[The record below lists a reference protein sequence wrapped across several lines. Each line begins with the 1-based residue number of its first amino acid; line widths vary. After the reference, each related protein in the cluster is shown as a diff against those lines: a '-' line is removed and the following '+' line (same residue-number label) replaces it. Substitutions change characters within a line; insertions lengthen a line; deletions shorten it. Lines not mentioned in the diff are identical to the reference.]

1 LDLSNIPSNLDFYFD
16 DNLREVP
23 VSTIDMIKGIEFK
36 KNRVIAPKI
45 MRKNWLKHMVS
56 LVYIQELSTK

>member
-1 LDLSNIPSNLDFYFD
+1 MDLSNIPSNLDFYFD

-36 KNRVIAPKI
+36 KKTE
-45 MRKNWLKHMVS
+45 S
-56 LVYIQELSTK
+56 